1 MKGETHTATLVL
13 ETFYYEHHLQRLK
26 PWLLG
31 AAQGRGRQAHNSRI
45 GVGLKQHY
53 VAMTRPTHLLALAMR
68 AEDFTAEQIVALQA
82 RAWRVARIGEGGL
95 NWI

>member
-1 MKGETHTATLVL
+1 
-13 ETFYYEHHLQRLK
+13 
-26 PWLLG
+26 LLG

-53 VAMTRPTHLLALAMR
+53 VAKTRPTHLLALAMR